1 VENGENS
8 GATKKAASAGASLRV
23 PVQCAA
29 EGEAMIEFIS
39 QHVGDAAMFIGFLIC
54 VGILAVSSEA
64 IDQPQLESNSFCDL

>member
-8 GATKKAASAGASLRV
+8 GATKKTASAGASLV
-23 PVQCAA
+23 LALCAA

>member
-1 VENGENS
+1 
-8 GATKKAASAGASLRV
+8 
-23 PVQCAA
+23 
-29 EGEAMIEFIS
+29 MIEFIS